1 MGNGAS
7 GVVVHLFSFLFA
19 KICGMI
25 PTFKSMLRPDDGRP
39 CQEDDVMAFEK
50 IGKVLG
56 NIASTTAKKAGE
68 QVQITK
74 LGIDR
79 AGLEKQIEGVYAA
92 IGRYCYS
99 KAKAGESLPEEML
112 DYCRDIDLLYQQI
125 EEIDEEI
132 SQHKSER
139 DAAEYTVSS
148 GLSGSAEQPLS
159 FDASFE
165 PAREDAPAQDGV
177 QEETVESATAAL
189 DEADGK

>member
-1 MGNGAS
+1 
-7 GVVVHLFSFLFA
+7 
-19 KICGMI
+19 
-25 PTFKSMLRPDDGRP
+25 MLRPDDGRP

-148 GLSGSAEQPLS
+148 GLYGSAEQPLS

-165 PAREDAPAQDGV
+165 PTREDAPAQDGV

>member
-1 MGNGAS
+1 
-7 GVVVHLFSFLFA
+7 
-19 KICGMI
+19 
-25 PTFKSMLRPDDGRP
+25 
-39 CQEDDVMAFEK
+39 MAFEK
-50 IGKVLG
+50 IGKMLG

-99 KAKAGESLPEEML
+99 KAKAGETLPDETL

-125 EEIDEEI
+125 EEIDAEI
-132 SQHKSER
+132 SQRKNER

-148 GLSGSAEQPLS
+148 DLADEDQPPLS
-159 FDASFE
+159 FDAVYE
-165 PAREDAPAQDGV
+165 PARENKPV
-177 QEETVESATAAL
+177 SEETVESATATL
-189 DEADGK
+189 DEADKK

>member
-1 MGNGAS
+1 
-7 GVVVHLFSFLFA
+7 
-19 KICGMI
+19 
-25 PTFKSMLRPDDGRP
+25 
-39 CQEDDVMAFEK
+39 MAFEK

-56 NIASTTAKKAGE
+56 NIATTTAKKAGE

-99 KAKAGESLPEEML
+99 KAKAGEMLPEEML

-125 EEIDEEI
+125 EAIDAEI
-132 SQHKSER
+132 SQHRSER
-139 DAAEYTVSS
+139 DSAEYTVTSD
-148 GLSGSAEQPLS
+148 LSGDGQPPLT
-159 FDASFE
+159 FDAAFTPERKEEE
-165 PAREDAPAQDGV
+165 PPV

-189 DEADGK
+189 DEEDAKAAPAGEDEKPQP

>member
-1 MGNGAS
+1 
-7 GVVVHLFSFLFA
+7 
-19 KICGMI
+19 
-25 PTFKSMLRPDDGRP
+25 MLRPDDGRP

-99 KAKAGESLPEEML
+99 KAKA
-112 DYCRDIDLLYQQI
+112 R
-125 EEIDEEI
+125 
-132 SQHKSER
+132 
-139 DAAEYTVSS
+139 
-148 GLSGSAEQPLS
+148 
-159 FDASFE
+159 
-165 PAREDAPAQDGV
+165 
-177 QEETVESATAAL
+177 
-189 DEADGK
+189 

>member
-1 MGNGAS
+1 
-7 GVVVHLFSFLFA
+7 
-19 KICGMI
+19 
-25 PTFKSMLRPDDGRP
+25 
-39 CQEDDVMAFEK
+39 MAFEK

-99 KAKAGESLPEEML
+99 KAKAGETLPGEML

-125 EEIDEEI
+125 EEIDTEI
-132 SQHKSER
+132 SQRKTER
-139 DAAEYTVSS
+139 DAAEYTVASD
-148 GLSGSAEQPLS
+148 LEQDGQPPLT
-159 FDASFE
+159 FDAAFE
-165 PAREDAPAQDGV
+165 PSEQEAPPV
-177 QEETVESATAAL
+177 REETVESATAAL
-189 DEADGK
+189 DQEDGK